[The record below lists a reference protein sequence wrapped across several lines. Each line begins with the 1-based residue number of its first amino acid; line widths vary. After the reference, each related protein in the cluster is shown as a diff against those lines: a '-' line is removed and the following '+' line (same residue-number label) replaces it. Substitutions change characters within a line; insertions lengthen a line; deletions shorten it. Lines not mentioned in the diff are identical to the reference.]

1 MYDNQV
7 FKFSTQNM
15 KCILC
20 RGNDFKLISEKDS
33 KNKGELF
40 VCVCNTCSMVSQNPI
55 PTEQQV
61 EHFYASKYRQDYKQV
76 FEPKLKHV
84 YRAGN
89 LALNRLGLLTKNNI
103 ASGKLL
109 DVGAGGGEFTYVSSQ
124 LGFDSTGVEPNIGY
138 SNYARDQYQ
147 ANVKTGQLAD
157 VDGKFDVI
165 TMFHVME
172 HIPDPVKTFK
182 KLYDLLNEDGSLFI
196 EVPNIESFSQ
206 SPDNTFFKAH
216 IHYFSA
222 TTLIAC
228 ASQYFVSVDLD
239 NSDNNIS
246 VLFNR
251 RSSVKEFKLPTK
263 IDIDASKTILTH
275 KSWFNYVFKGKGY
288 QKAFN
293 RIMVIIQDKRLVKAN
308 PKEILDGIVCK

>member
-1 MYDNQV
+1 M
-7 FKFSTQNM
+7 S
-15 KCILC
+15 CILC
-20 RGNDFKLISEKDS
+20 QGNDFKLISEKDS
-33 KNKGELF
+33 KSKGELII
-40 VCVCNTCSMVSQNPI
+40 CVCNTCSMVSQNPI
-55 PTEQQV
+55 PTEEQV
-61 EHFYASKYRQDYKQV
+61 EHYYATEYRQDYKQV

-89 LALNRLGLLTKNNI
+89 LAFYRLGFLTKNNVT
-103 ASGKLL
+103 SGKML

-124 LGFDSTGVEPNIGY
+124 LGFDSAGIEPNIGY

-206 SPDNTFFKAH
+206 SPTNTFFKAH

-222 TTLIAC
+222 ITLIAC

-239 NSDNNIS
+239 NSGNNIS
-246 VLFNR
+246 ILFNR
-251 RSSVKEFKLPTK
+251 RSSVKEFELPKKL
-263 IDIDASKTILTH
+263 DIDASKALLIQ
-275 KSWFNYVFKGKGY
+275 KSWFNYIFKGKGY
-288 QKAFN
+288 LKLLN
-293 RIMVIIQDKRLVKAN
+293 RVRVIIQDARLAKIEPKA
-308 PKEILDGIVCK
+308 ILETIVSKK

>member
-1 MYDNQV
+1 M
-7 FKFSTQNM
+7 S
-15 KCILC
+15 CILC
-20 RGNDFKLISEKDS
+20 QGNDLKLISEKDS
-33 KNKGELF
+33 KSKGELII
-40 VCVCNTCSMVSQNPI
+40 CVCNACSMVSQNPI
-55 PTEQQV
+55 PTEEQV
-61 EHFYASKYRQDYKQV
+61 EQYYATEYRQDYKQV

-89 LALNRLGLLTKNNI
+89 LAFYRLGFLTKNNVT
-103 ASGKLL
+103 SGKLL

-124 LGFDSTGVEPNIGY
+124 LGFDSAGIEPNIGY

-157 VDGKFDVI
+157 VDDKFDVI

-206 SPDNTFFKAH
+206 SPTNTFFKAH

-222 TTLIAC
+222 ITLIAC

-239 NSDNNIS
+239 NSGNNIS
-246 VLFNR
+246 ILFNR
-251 RSSVKEFKLPTK
+251 RSSIKEFELPKKL
-263 IDIDASKTILTH
+263 DIEASMALIIQ
-275 KSWFNYVFKGKGY
+275 KSWFNYIFKGKGY
-288 QKAFN
+288 LKALN
-293 RIMVIIQDKRLVKAN
+293 RVRVIIQDSRLAKIEPKA
-308 PKEILDGIVCK
+308 ILDAIIKQ

>member
-1 MYDNQV
+1 M
-7 FKFSTQNM
+7 S
-15 KCILC
+15 CILC
-20 RGNDFKLISEKDS
+20 QGNDFKLISEKDS
-33 KNKGELF
+33 KSKDELII
-40 VCVCNTCSMVSQNPI
+40 CVCNACSMVSQNPI
-55 PTEQQV
+55 PTEEQV
-61 EHFYASKYRQDYKQV
+61 EQYYATEYRQDYKQV
-76 FEPKLKHV
+76 FEPKLKHI

-89 LALNRLGLLTKNNI
+89 LALGRLGFLTKNNV

-124 LGFDSTGVEPNIGY
+124 LGFDSTGIEPNIGY
-138 SNYARDQYQ
+138 SNYAKDQYQ

-206 SPDNTFFKAH
+206 SPTNTFFKAH

-228 ASQYFVSVDLD
+228 ASMYFASVDLD
-239 NSDNNIS
+239 NSGNNINI
-246 VLFNR
+246 LFNR
-251 RSSVKEFKLPTK
+251 RSSIEEFELPKKL
-263 IDIDASKTILTH
+263 DIESSKALVTQ
-275 KSWFNYVFKGKGY
+275 KSWFHYVFKGKGY
-288 QKAFN
+288 LKALN
-293 RIMVIIQDKRLVKAN
+293 RVRVIIQDARLVKIK
-308 PKEILDGIVCK
+308 PKAILDAIVNKQ

>member
-1 MYDNQV
+1 M
-7 FKFSTQNM
+7 S
-15 KCILC
+15 CILC

-33 KNKGELF
+33 KSKGKLDVF
-40 VCVCNTCSMVSQNPI
+40 VCNTCSMVSQNPI
-55 PTEQQV
+55 PTEQQL
-61 EHFYASKYRQDYKQV
+61 EQYYATEYRQDYKQV

-84 YRAGN
+84 YRAGS
-89 LALNRLGLLTKNNI
+89 LALNRLGFLSKNNV

-246 VLFNR
+246 VLFKR

>member
-1 MYDNQV
+1 M
-7 FKFSTQNM
+7 S
-15 KCILC
+15 CALC
-20 RGNDFKLISEKDS
+20 RGNDFKRISEKDS
-33 KNKGELF
+33 KNKGELI
-40 VCVCNTCSMVSQNPI
+40 VCFCNSCSMVSQNPI
-55 PTEQQV
+55 PTEHQV
-61 EHFYASKYRQDYKQV
+61 EQYYATEYRQDYKQV
-76 FEPKLKHV
+76 FVPKLKHI

-89 LALNRLGLLTKNNI
+89 LALNRLGFLTNKNI

-124 LGFDSTGVEPNIGY
+124 LGFDSTGIELNIGY
-138 SNYARDQYQ
+138 SNYAKDQYQ

-172 HIPDPVKTFK
+172 HIPDPIKTFK
-182 KLYDLLNEDGSLFI
+182 KLYDLLNEDGLLFI

-206 SPDNTFFKAH
+206 SPGNTFFKAH

-239 NSDNNIS
+239 NSDNNIRI
-246 VLFNR
+246 LFNR
-251 RSSVKEFKLPTK
+251 RPSIIEFELPKKNDIESSKSLITQ
-263 IDIDASKTILTH
+263 
-275 KSWFNYVFKGKGY
+275 KSWVNYFFKGRGY
-288 QKAFN
+288 LKALN
-293 RIMVIIQDKRLVKAN
+293 RVRVIIQDARLVKIE
-308 PKEILDGIVCK
+308 PKAILDAIVSKH